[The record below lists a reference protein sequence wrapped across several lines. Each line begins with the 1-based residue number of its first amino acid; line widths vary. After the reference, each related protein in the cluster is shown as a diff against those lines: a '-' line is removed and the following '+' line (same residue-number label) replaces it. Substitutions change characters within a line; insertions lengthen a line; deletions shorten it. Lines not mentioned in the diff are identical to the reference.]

1 METRL
6 KACCVADILAD
17 APENCFAFFILT
29 GERGCETLATL
40 LFTCLPLPPRLLRS
54 ERVGCFPNVRFHCAW
69 MHIPCLLDR
78 ETFVG
83 EVRWLGR
90 IHANVG
96 ESFAWKERGEEKK

>member
-6 KACCVADILAD
+6 KACCVADISAD

-29 GERGCETLATL
+29 AERGCETLPTL
-40 LFTCLPLPPRLLRS
+40 LFTRLPLPPRLLRS
-54 ERVGCFPNVRFHCAW
+54 KRVGCFPDVRFHCAW

-90 IHANVG
+90 IPANVG
-96 ESFAWKERGEEKK
+96 ESFAWKERGEEKI